1 MTTGHWPALFLGR
14 KMKKNIVL
22 LFIVFLCNIYAFS
35 YEPAH
40 PYYYFED
47 YLNQIENL
55 INNTLEVTENKSA
68 YVIMEYSGDD
78 SENLDISNENIKR
91 LYLIDNQKIEI
102 LPQNKKQNYKILKKL
117 IDKKGDYL
125 HIPVVY
131 FKIYNNNIYITL
143 EEYNALVHYK
153 VKLDLIKK
161 NNKIQISNVPEFF
174 DKYDY
179 FKTGLTV
186 YSKWYK

>member
-1 MTTGHWPALFLGR
+1 
-14 KMKKNIVL
+14 MKKNIVF
-22 LFIVFLCNIYAFS
+22 LFIIVLFKISAYS

-40 PYYYFED
+40 SYYYFED
-47 YLNQIENL
+47 YINQIENL
-55 INNTLEVTENKSA
+55 INNNFEVTGNNSA

-78 SENLDISNENIKR
+78 SENLDITNKNIQK

-102 LPQNKKQNYKILKKL
+102 LPQDKKQNYKIIKNL

-131 FKIYNNNIYITL
+131 FKICNDNIYITI

-153 VKLDLIKK
+153 VKLDLINK

-174 DKYDY
+174 DNYDY

>member
-1 MTTGHWPALFLGR
+1 
-14 KMKKNIVL
+14 MKKNIVL
-22 LFIVFLCNIYAFS
+22 LFIVFFCNIYAFS

-68 YVIMEYSGDD
+68 YVIIEYSGDD
-78 SENLDISNENIKR
+78 SENLDISNENIKK

-131 FKIYNNNIYITL
+131 FKIFNDNIYITL

>member
-1 MTTGHWPALFLGR
+1 
-14 KMKKNIVL
+14 MKKYFL
-22 LFIVFLCNIYAFS
+22 LLIIFLFNLYVYS

-40 PYYYFED
+40 PYYCFVD
-47 YLNQIENL
+47 YINQIENL
-55 INNTLEVTENKSA
+55 INNNLEVTGSKSA
-68 YVIMEYSGDD
+68 YVIIEYSGDD
-78 SENLDISNENIKR
+78 SEKLDISNNNIKK

-102 LPQNKKQNYKILKKL
+102 LPQDKKHNYKIIKKL

-131 FKIYNNNIYITL
+131 FKIYNDNIYITL

-161 NNKIQISNVPEFF
+161 DNKIQISNIPEYF
-174 DKYDY
+174 DEYDY

-186 YSKWYK
+186 YSNWYK